1 MDKSGIKDTI
11 MAQTIGVVDPWSG
24 MTKGV
29 ETLRQAA
36 TAADERKLNELKMQI
51 AKQQIDEANR
61 QEETRQGLAGIY
73 GRKNEM
79 MPEEY
84 QVENPEYATSQ
95 QAYQQSLKDYEA
107 QNEAYQGIEGLRT
120 GIKANPME
128 SQLDELQLAGS
139 EQDYQKRFGNL
150 NAPVAPVTPT
160 TPETITQTRMVPRY
174 NQSDIQRD
182 AAEYLASRG
191 DWTGLKGIESV
202 ADVTSKIGERQ
213 QKLVTG
219 MFNTIKAMKQSGFD
233 DSSIKSALKQQAEN
247 LNRLQGAPVIDIK
260 AIDSM
265 KINNA
270 GDLMIQDIGGGQSAV
285 TAVQPN
291 GTLSVHI
298 VDTTKQQRLALGYK
312 NLQLAQQRVSQGWQR
327 LNPQAAA
334 ALAFAKQSG
343 SESAKHLYKEN
354 DSYNNAIEGNN
365 ILSEATDILN
375 RDPAAIAGWSAKFKA
390 TIGSIHP
397 EIEQALN
404 SGDRKTFSR
413 LMMSN
418 ADTFKKLL
426 GPQISNADA
435 DLMFKLSGATATSE
449 AEIRAAIRTL
459 RSRNDSTINA
469 YETVLKGATG
479 ATPQAKP
486 FVPAQGNKP
495 VTATDPRTGKKIYLN
510 STGTGWVDAYGRP
523 VK

>member
-1 MDKSGIKDTI
+1 

-24 MTKGV
+24 MYKGV

-36 TAADERKLNELKMQI
+36 SAADERKLNEIKMQI

-61 QEETRQGLAGIY
+61 QAETRKGLAGIY
-73 GRKNEM
+73 SRKNEM

-95 QAYQQSLKDYEA
+95 QSYQQSLKDYEA
-107 QNEAYQGIEGLRT
+107 QNEAYQGIEGIRAA
-120 GIKANPME
+120 IKANPME
-128 SQLDELQLAGS
+128 SQLNELQLAGA
-139 EQDYQKRFGNL
+139 EQDYQKRFGNI
-150 NAPVAPVTPT
+150 NAPVMPVTPT
-160 TPETITQTRMVPRY
+160 TPKTITQTRMVPRY
-174 NQSDIQRD
+174 NQSDIQKD
-182 AAEYLASRG
+182 VVEYLSSRG
-191 DWTGLKGIESV
+191 DWAGLKGIESV
-202 ADVTSKIGERQ
+202 ADVTSKIGDRQ

-233 DSSIKSALKQQAEN
+233 DASIKSALKQQAEN

-265 KINNA
+265 KINNV

-298 VDTTKQQRLALGYK
+298 VDTTKEQRLALGYK
-312 NLQLAQQRVSQGWQR
+312 NLELARQRVSQGWTR
-327 LNPQAAA
+327 LNPAAA
-334 ALAFAKQSG
+334 SALEFAKQSG
-343 SESAKHLYKEN
+343 GEAAKKLYKDN
-354 DSYNNAIEGNN
+354 DAYSNAIEGNK

-375 RDPAAIAGWSAKFKA
+375 KDPANIAGWSAKLMA
-390 TIGSIHP
+390 TIGSIHQ
-397 EIEQALN
+397 ELEAALN
-404 SGDRKTFSR
+404 SGDRKAFSR

-418 ADTFKKLL
+418 ADTFKKLF

-435 DLMFKLSGATATSE
+435 DLMFKLTGATATSE

-459 RSRNDSTINA
+459 RSKNDNTIRD
-469 YETVLKGATG
+469 YEHILKGATG